1 MVISY
6 DFIRDIAHFDFMF
19 LLGSDSSKINFEK
32 LTTQNMDG
40 SKNKKDFYKNA
51 KPVKIEKPENI

>member
-1 MVISY
+1 
-6 DFIRDIAHFDFMF
+6 MF